1 MEQVSEGLF
10 MLGKVLKAVKIDT
23 HTQKKSKTTTG
34 KKNFLNIKLK
44 STNIVS
50 STGQLLLSLIL
61 ME

>member
-1 MEQVSEGLF
+1 MEQVSESLF

-23 HTQKKSKTTTG
+23 KDPTQSQG
-34 KKNFLNIKLK
+34 KKLNIELK

>member
-23 HTQKKSKTTTG
+23 EDPKQPQG
-34 KKNFLNIKLK
+34 KKLNIELK

-50 STGQLLLSLIL
+50 STGQMLLSLIL
-61 ME
+61 KE